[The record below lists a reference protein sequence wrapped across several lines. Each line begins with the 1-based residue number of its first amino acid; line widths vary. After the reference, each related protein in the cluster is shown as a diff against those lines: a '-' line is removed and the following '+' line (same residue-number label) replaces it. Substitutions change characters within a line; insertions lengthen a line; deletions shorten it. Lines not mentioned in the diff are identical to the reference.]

1 MLDRYKLSRKPTG
14 RKETGLANNHSK
26 YFNNKLDAKLIMAS
40 QEKQHS
46 ILNLYSK
53 TKLLK
58 FRRKRSNSMSQM
70 FPSSST
76 TKNFRNDLGH
86 DLDQLTKGN
95 QLEVNLSP
103 HPSLTIMVQPN
114 KIDYTERSKY
124 GIVVISFHFTF

>member
-1 MLDRYKLSRKPTG
+1 
-14 RKETGLANNHSK
+14 
-26 YFNNKLDAKLIMAS
+26 
-40 QEKQHS
+40 
-46 ILNLYSK
+46 
-53 TKLLK
+53 
-58 FRRKRSNSMSQM
+58 MSQI

-114 KIDYTERSKY
+114 KIDYTQRSMSAF
-124 GIVVISFHFTF
+124 VVKKLSFHVLITFELQSFVTTQYDEIGTQW